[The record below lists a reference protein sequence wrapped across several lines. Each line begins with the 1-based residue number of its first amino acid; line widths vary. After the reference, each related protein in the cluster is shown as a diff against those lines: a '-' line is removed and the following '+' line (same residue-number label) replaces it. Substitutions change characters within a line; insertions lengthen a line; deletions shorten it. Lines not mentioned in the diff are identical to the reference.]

1 MHYLFCIFE
10 DFPIQKMT
18 TPSRK
23 LRHTAVASLTV
34 YKDKGGGGNKSKLLR
49 LLTSPH
55 YIMILSSL
63 PTKSSFLQCRM
74 HFFHHFEFYFRYRQ
88 LIVFPAW
95 GHSCSGCQGK
105 MSSTFFSG
113 KYTIHPLMLYVSI
126 LEVSFIFIY

>member
-1 MHYLFCIFE
+1 MCLRGACNK
-10 DFPIQKMT
+10 KMT

-34 YKDKGGGGNKSKLLR
+34 YRNKRGGGGGLGDESKSVKAPNF
-49 LLTSPH
+49 PH

-113 KYTIHPLMLYVSI
+113 KYTIHPLMLYVSL